1 MVFWYLSFM
10 VSEITLVSKI
20 WHMDY
25 SDTMS
30 STTSVPTVNI
40 MVLPSN
46 APKFHQLKIFS
57 QNIKTEE
64 ILPKIV
70 SEGQNH

>member
-1 MVFWYLSFM
+1 MFWTWYYLSFM
-10 VSEITLVSKI
+10 VSLVSKM

-30 STTSVPTVNI
+30 STTVNI
-40 MVLPSN
+40 TVLPSN

-57 QNIKTEE
+57 QNIKED
-64 ILPKIV
+64 IFAKIV
-70 SEGQNH
+70 WEGQNH